1 MLDSQDQYMKKILFT
16 VFISIAA
23 ACSMVHAAEI
33 KVAAV
38 EFNPTPKDVDGNIQK
53 IVKLITETSNNGAK
67 LMVLPEFSVTGF
79 GYIPSGPSD
88 FDTFPGRATA
98 AIEKVTR

>member
-1 MLDSQDQYMKKILFT
+1 
-16 VFISIAA
+16 
-23 ACSMVHAAEI
+23 MVHAAEI

-67 LMVLPEFSVTGF
+67 LMVLPESQLPVSVTYQVVQVILTPFLAGQL
-79 GYIPSGPSD
+79 PQS
-88 FDTFPGRATA
+88 
-98 AIEKVTR
+98 KK